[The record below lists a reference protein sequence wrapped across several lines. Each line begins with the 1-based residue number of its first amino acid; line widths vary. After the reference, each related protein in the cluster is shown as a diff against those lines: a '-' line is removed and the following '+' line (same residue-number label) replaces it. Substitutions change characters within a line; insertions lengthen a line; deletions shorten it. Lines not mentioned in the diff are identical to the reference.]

1 VCFAAPRLTATTCCL
16 RYAGVDECKLN
27 RLFVIIPIAYRN
39 ANHYHFGLNQE
50 TTNKIRC
57 LHNFP
62 ADFRVAQK
70 TGTTPMDHN
79 GSTLASLRKGQKGV
93 IASVNAAD
101 PQVQRLMTLG
111 LVEGAIVELAS
122 AALGG
127 DPMEFRLFGRGIS
140 LRQEQ
145 ARQFAVSPVAAG
157 GD

>member
-1 VCFAAPRLTATTCCL
+1 MKR
-16 RYAGVDECKLN
+16 
-27 RLFVIIPIAYRN
+27 
-39 ANHYHFGLNQE
+39 
-50 TTNKIRC
+50 
-57 LHNFP
+57 
-62 ADFRVAQK
+62 
-70 TGTTPMDHN
+70 N

-93 IASVNAAD
+93 IASVDAAD

-122 AALGG
+122 SALGG

-145 ARQFAVSPVAAG
+145 ARQFAIAPVAAG